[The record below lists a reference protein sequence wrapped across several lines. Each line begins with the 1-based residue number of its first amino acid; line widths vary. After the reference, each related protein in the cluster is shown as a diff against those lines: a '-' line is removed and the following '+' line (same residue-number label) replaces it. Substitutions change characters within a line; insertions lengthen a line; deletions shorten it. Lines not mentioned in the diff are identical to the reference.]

1 MLPSNALA
9 DINIYCLGDHIESGL
24 LMADD
29 DDNRS
34 YINRSWNHLVTHVT
48 LRSVNIVVPDEMI
61 PAKQN

>member
-1 MLPSNALA
+1 
-9 DINIYCLGDHIESGL
+9 
-24 LMADD
+24 MADD

-61 PAKQN
+61 PAKQNSASMSGSYGDFTNV